1 MYGRKSRLCWAAVP
15 STNPRAASHIW
26 RENLPQGRSSH
37 LPSDRPPVRPSVHPL
52 SPPQGR
58 RLVVAGGGRRRG
70 MVLFSKSVSAL
81 RGLRS
86 SAVGYEVGS
95 YLVRSCK
102 TGGSLDH
109 YDTSMYTT
117 CAKLCEDPSKESSPS
132 DMLIDSFGRLHTY
145 LRISLTERCNL
156 RCQYCMPA
164 EGVELTPSSQ
174 LLSPNEIISLA
185 NLFVT
190 SGVNKIRL
198 TGGEPTIRKD
208 IEDICLQLSSL
219 KGLKTLAMTTNGI
232 TLARKLP
239 KLKEFGLNSI
249 NISLDTLVPA
259 KFEFLTRRKG
269 HEKVLESIN
278 AAIDL
283 GYNPV
288 KVNCVVM
295 RGVNDDE
302 ICDFVELTRSR
313 PINVR
318 FIEFMPFDGN
328 VWNVKKLVPYYEML
342 DKVVAKY
349 QGLQRIRDHPS
360 ETAKNYRIDGH
371 RGTVSFITS
380 MTEHFC
386 AGCNR
391 LRLLAD
397 GNFKVCLFGPS
408 EVSLRDPLRAG
419 AEEDELREIIS
430 SAVKRKKA
438 AHAGM
443 FDIAKTANRPM
454 IHIVES
460 KPEPEVPIERDI
472 GVDGRPPVKGKVL
485 SGFDKLEGGDTVI
498 PGKDGWVMDEEGCK
512 EVIGVDIDEV
522 GELENEGKVSPGKA
536 IEDGELDGRGN
547 VEPGIDGNVAF
558 GADDKVKEL
567 KLGPGRGGDGWMSGK
582 GDGDVA
588 AGEDDRIG
596 EKLGNAPTEVDGEFN
611 EPEVGKEGWIA
622 GDDDGNVAIGVDDKV
637 GEPERGNGR
646 GDVATE
652 VGEDDDT
659 GEASLIDVS
668 GVGDG
673 VVSSR

>member
-1 MYGRKSRLCWAAVP
+1 
-15 STNPRAASHIW
+15 
-26 RENLPQGRSSH
+26 
-37 LPSDRPPVRPSVHPL
+37 
-52 SPPQGR
+52 
-58 RLVVAGGGRRRG
+58 
-70 MVLFSKSVSAL
+70 MVLFSKSVPAL

-86 SAVGYEVGS
+86 RAVSYEGGS
-95 YLVRSCK
+95 YLLSSCK
-102 TGGSLDH
+102 AAGSSDH
-109 YDTSMYTT
+109 YAT
-117 CAKLCEDPSKESSPS
+117 CAKLSEDPVKESSPS

-174 LLSPNEIISLA
+174 LLSQSEIVSLA

-208 IEDICLQLSSL
+208 IEDICLQLSNL

-259 KFEFLTRRKG
+259 KFEFLTRRRG

-278 AAIDL
+278 AAVDL

-288 KVNCVVM
+288 K
-295 RGVNDDE
+295 
-302 ICDFVELTRSR
+302 
-313 PINVR
+313 
-318 FIEFMPFDGN
+318 
-328 VWNVKKLVPYYEML
+328 
-342 DKVVAKY
+342 VAKY
-349 QGLQRIRDHPS
+349 QGLQRIQDHPS

-371 RGTVSFITS
+371 HGTVSFITS

-430 SAVKRKKA
+430 AAVKRKKA

-443 FDIAKTANRPM
+443 FDLAKTANRPM
-454 IHIVES
+454 IHI
-460 KPEPEVPIERDI
+460 
-472 GVDGRPPVKGKVL
+472 
-485 SGFDKLEGGDTVI
+485 GG
-498 PGKDGWVMDEEGCK
+498 
-512 EVIGVDIDEV
+512 
-522 GELENEGKVSPGKA
+522 
-536 IEDGELDGRGN
+536 
-547 VEPGIDGNVAF
+547 
-558 GADDKVKEL
+558 
-567 KLGPGRGGDGWMSGK
+567 
-582 GDGDVA
+582 
-588 AGEDDRIG
+588 
-596 EKLGNAPTEVDGEFN
+596 
-611 EPEVGKEGWIA
+611 
-622 GDDDGNVAIGVDDKV
+622 
-637 GEPERGNGR
+637 
-646 GDVATE
+646 
-652 VGEDDDT
+652 
-659 GEASLIDVS
+659 
-668 GVGDG
+668 
-673 VVSSR
+673 